1 MSQLLRLSDVR
12 YQCAV
17 ALQMLAGRW
26 WMLGYACEGELSDV
40 LLRET
45 WTHCEGHLLAPP
57 EGA

>member
-1 MSQLLRLSDVR
+1 MRLFDVR
-12 YQCAV
+12 HQCAT

-26 WMLGYACEGELSDV
+26 WMLGYACEGELSEV

-45 WTHCEGHLLAPP
+45 WTHCEGHLLAPA